1 MSKFVLALGKL
12 VNKGIRLV
20 SNSTHLAFCCIL
32 VAQILAQDASGRRFC
47 DRLFDDCR
55 REQSTVGTEDDTVGF
70 FNAYCGRHDRNW
82 RKITRCELVRASCIC
97 KLVFMTLISL
107 FVSIALFPSDNDS
120 L

>member
-1 MSKFVLALGKL
+1 MSKLVLA
-12 VNKGIRLV
+12 
-20 SNSTHLAFCCIL
+20 LAFCCIL

-82 RKITRCELVRASCIC
+82 RKITRCELVRASCISTVRDCESPTC
-97 KLVFMTLISL
+97 KVVSLILNMCYKLRCYFQLLTFS
-107 FVSIALFPSDNDS
+107 
-120 L
+120 

>member
-1 MSKFVLALGKL
+1 MSKLVLALAL
-12 VNKGIRLV
+12 
-20 SNSTHLAFCCIL
+20 CCIL

-82 RKITRCELVRASCIC
+82 KKITRCELVRASCILTMVRCDNVSC
-97 KLVFMTLISL
+97 KNV
-107 FVSIALFPSDNDS
+107 ADS
-120 L
+120 LRP